1 MAKRRSR
8 SILTFAAAAAVAGI
22 VVFAFWPRAS
32 LVDMGEV
39 TRGTM
44 VVTIDEEGRT
54 SVHDAYIV
62 STPIAGR
69 LLRVDVDPGVHV
81 VKGESVVARML
92 PTNPAALDIST
103 REQAL
108 AAVNAAKAALRVA
121 RADYNTAQADK
132 ELAFSNLERFRKLR
146 ETNTVSQAALD
157 RAVRE
162 ARASEATLVSAEAA
176 ISMREA
182 EVENAQARL
191 ISFDDQGLANALSVD
206 AQREIALYSPASGR
220 VLRVIQQ
227 SETILPA
234 GAPVM
239 EIGDIQSDLEVIVE
253 LLSTD
258 AVQVTVGDRVL
269 IEDWGGPR
277 TLEGVVERIDPWGFK
292 KVSALGVEE
301 QRVNTVVRFAGK
313 ASERTALGHGFRV
326 EVRIVVWQ
334 TGDALKVPAS
344 ALFRNGAD
352 WSVFVVEEGR
362 AVRRPVEIG
371 RNNGIDAQ
379 VLDGLAEGQS
389 VILYPSSALS
399 DGMRVAQR
407 QLN

>member
-8 SILTFAAAAAVAGI
+8 SILTLAAAAGVAAI
-22 VVFAFWPRAS
+22 VVFAFWPRPS
-32 LVDMGEV
+32 LVDLGEV
-39 TRGTM
+39 TRGAM
-44 VVTIDEEGRT
+44 MVTIDEEGRT
-54 SVHDAYIV
+54 SVHDAYVV

-92 PTNPAALDIST
+92 PTNPAALDIRT

-108 AAVNAAKAALRVA
+108 AAVNAARAALRVA

-132 ELAFSNLERFRKLR
+132 ELAFSNLERFRELR
-146 ETNTVSQAALD
+146 KTNTVSQAALD

-162 ARASEATLVSAEAA
+162 GRAAEATLVSAEAA

-191 ISFDDQGLANALSVD
+191 ISFDDHGLANAIGGNG
-206 AQREIALYSPASGR
+206 QQEIALYSPATGR

-227 SETILPA
+227 SETTLPA

-239 EIGDIQSDLEVIVE
+239 EIGNVESDLEVIVE

-258 AVQVTVGDRVL
+258 AVQVTVGDKVL
-269 IEDWGGPR
+269 IDDWGGPQ
-277 TLEGVVERIDPWGFK
+277 TLDGIVERIDPWGFK

-301 QRVNTVVRFAGK
+301 QRVNTVVRFTGDTTQR
-313 ASERTALGHGFRV
+313 SALGHGFRV
-326 EVRIVVWQ
+326 EARIVVWQ
-334 TGDALKVPAS
+334 TDDTLKVPAS

-352 WSVFVVEEGR
+352 WSVFAVEGGR
-362 AVRRPVEIG
+362 AVRRSVKIG
-371 RNNGIDAQ
+371 RNNGIEAQ
-379 VLDGLAEGQS
+379 VLEGLGDGDA
-389 VILYPSSALS
+389 VILYPSSALG
-399 DGMRVAQR
+399 DGGRVAQR